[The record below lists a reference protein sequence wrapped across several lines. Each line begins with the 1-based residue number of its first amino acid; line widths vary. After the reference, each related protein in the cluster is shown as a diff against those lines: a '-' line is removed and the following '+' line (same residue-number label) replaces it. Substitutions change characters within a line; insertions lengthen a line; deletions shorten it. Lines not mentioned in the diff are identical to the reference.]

1 MKCPKCGNVSFDHLD
16 NCMKCSRDLS
26 ADRNELNLLDF
37 RPEVPFL
44 LGSLVGEM
52 QGGGVQ
58 QDLSFTQETEIEL
71 GGLNMG
77 EPPATEGSI
86 DMPGAGSSEELSLS
100 EIAMDDLETIEASAL
115 GDAAVEELELGD
127 LAELSGEEADQAE
140 EDDGFLGLEFE
151 EDEPAADDVA
161 DGNVGFV
168 AAGGDHACR
177 QLGEARAQS
186 DDRQPDDA
194 RAHAQQRGDLDRKRS
209 DPCASG
215 RRRDQAVDR
224 QRIDRGA
231 RNREA
236 EVHLR
241 RTRRTAESQSSRSLY
256 QY

>member
-151 EDEPAADDVA
+151 EDEPAADDFA
-161 DGNVGFV
+161 
-168 AAGGDHACR
+168 
-177 QLGEARAQS
+177 
-186 DDRQPDDA
+186 
-194 RAHAQQRGDLDRKRS
+194 DLDEALTS
-209 DPCASG
+209 EPAADPGDALELDLNEDDLSALAKELE
-215 RRRDQAVDR
+215 DQLDSEE
-224 QRIDRGA
+224 GGKK
-231 RNREA
+231 
-236 EVHLR
+236 
-241 RTRRTAESQSSRSLY
+241 
-256 QY
+256 

>member
-151 EDEPAADDVA
+151 EDEPAADDFA
-161 DGNVGFV
+161 
-168 AAGGDHACR
+168 
-177 QLGEARAQS
+177 
-186 DDRQPDDA
+186 
-194 RAHAQQRGDLDRKRS
+194 DLDEALTS
-209 DPCASG
+209 EPAADPGDALELDLNEDDLSALAKELE
-215 RRRDQAVDR
+215 DQLDP
-224 QRIDRGA
+224 DEDGKK
-231 RNREA
+231 
-236 EVHLR
+236 
-241 RTRRTAESQSSRSLY
+241 
-256 QY
+256 

>member
-1 MKCPKCGNVSFDHLD
+1 MYKEGTMKCPKCGNVSFDHLD

-151 EDEPAADDVA
+151 EDEPAADDFA
-161 DGNVGFV
+161 
-168 AAGGDHACR
+168 
-177 QLGEARAQS
+177 
-186 DDRQPDDA
+186 
-194 RAHAQQRGDLDRKRS
+194 DLDEALTS
-209 DPCASG
+209 EPAADPGDALELDLNEDDLSALAKELE
-215 RRRDQAVDR
+215 DQLDSEE
-224 QRIDRGA
+224 GGKK
-231 RNREA
+231 
-236 EVHLR
+236 
-241 RTRRTAESQSSRSLY
+241 
-256 QY
+256 

>member
-1 MKCPKCGNVSFDHLD
+1 MYKEGTMKCPKCGNVSFDHLD
-16 NCMKCSRDLS
+16 NCKKCSRDLS
-26 ADRNELNLLDF
+26 ADRNELNLMDF

-151 EDEPAADDVA
+151 EDEPAADDFA
-161 DGNVGFV
+161 
-168 AAGGDHACR
+168 
-177 QLGEARAQS
+177 
-186 DDRQPDDA
+186 
-194 RAHAQQRGDLDRKRS
+194 DLDEALTS
-209 DPCASG
+209 EPAADPGDALELDLNEDDLSALAKELE
-215 RRRDQAVDR
+215 DQLDSEE
-224 QRIDRGA
+224 GGKK
-231 RNREA
+231 
-236 EVHLR
+236 
-241 RTRRTAESQSSRSLY
+241 
-256 QY
+256 

>member
-1 MKCPKCGNVSFDHLD
+1 MYKEGTMKCPKCGNVSFDHLD

-127 LAELSGEEADQAE
+127 LAELSGKEADQAE

-151 EDEPAADDVA
+151 EDEPAADDFA
-161 DGNVGFV
+161 
-168 AAGGDHACR
+168 
-177 QLGEARAQS
+177 
-186 DDRQPDDA
+186 
-194 RAHAQQRGDLDRKRS
+194 DLDEALTS
-209 DPCASG
+209 EPAADPGDALELDLNEDDLSALAKELE
-215 RRRDQAVDR
+215 DQFDSEE
-224 QRIDRGA
+224 GGKK
-231 RNREA
+231 
-236 EVHLR
+236 
-241 RTRRTAESQSSRSLY
+241 
-256 QY
+256 